1 MDFILKMAI
10 PIIMQIV
17 EQLLS
22 PENII
27 KYGDKLFDFVE
38 DAVAS
43 SETTI
48 DDKMVLPLITAL
60 RQALNIPDND

>member
-10 PIIMQIV
+10 PIIMQVV

-27 KYGDKLFDFVE
+27 KYGDKLFDFIE

-48 DDKMVLPLITAL
+48 DDKMVLPLIAAL
-60 RQALNIPDND
+60 RNALNIPDND

>member
-1 MDFILKMAI
+1 MDMIFKLAI

-22 PENII
+22 PANII
-27 KYGDKLFDFVE
+27 KYGDKLFDFIE
-38 DAVAS
+38 DAVSS

-48 DDKMVLPLITAL
+48 DDLTVLPLIKAL
-60 RQALNIPDND
+60 RNALSIPDND